1 MMGVA
6 DMKKLTY
13 LLLAALLLVGVVTTG
28 MAQSMPEYDGPA
40 WEFEVE
46 LKDLVEEYLVLASA
60 AEPLAADYEPR
71 DLDPLTARRNDLDGN
86 NANDGI
92 YMASAGTIH
101 LRKHA
106 CSALF
111 NLVNAAEADGLTL
124 YVRAGYRD
132 YADQQ
137 KRYARAE
144 RQGDTTSTQKAGECD
159 YQTGLAVT
167 LVNRE
172 YRGKALEAQAF
183 AKTEEGK
190 WLQEN
195 CARFGFIIRYP
206 DGKESITGYGW
217 EPWHLRYV
225 GVAVARY
232 IRQNNL
238 TLEEFNVVLD
248 AAYEEFRAR
257 GGDVEAAI
265 AAIRLPEGPVVLA
278 EMGPDGDNEIILF
291 HD

>member
-6 DMKKLTY
+6 DMKKLTF
-13 LLLAALLLVGVVTTG
+13 LLLAALLLVGMVTTG

-106 CSALF
+106 GSALF

-144 RQGDTTSTQKAGECD
+144 RQGDTATTQKAGECD

-172 YRGKALEAQAF
+172 YRGKALEAKAF
-183 AKTEEGK
+183 AKTAEGK

-265 AAIRLPEGPVVLA
+265 AATRLPEGPVVLA